1 MSEFE
6 KPTILYVD
14 DEESNLRIFKN
25 TFRKK
30 YNVITASSAL
40 EGLKILE
47 DQDIDLIMS
56 DQRMPGMSGIEF
68 LKLAFQKYPDLNRIL
83 VTAYSDYDILKDAVN
98 EIKIFQYIEK
108 PWNEDDIQITID
120 NALEIHRLQSE
131 NQKLTRNLI
140 ESNEELLKKNEE
152 LNQEIGLHKKTQLEL
167 IKEKEYAESCN
178 RLKSAFLAN
187 MSHEIRTPMNSIM
200 GFLSIIEDEE
210 LPTELK
216 KEYMQIIQSS
226 CTQLLHIIDDII
238 EISKIDTGN
247 VELRMETFSLNSIM
261 ERLYD
266 RMILS
271 LKGSS
276 IEFNLVSIL
285 SEDKQ
290 MIYSDPVRL
299 EQILSH
305 LLINAI
311 KFTEKGKIQFGVNID
326 SNYILFF
333 VKDTGIGIA
342 EENFEM
348 IFNRFSQVE
357 NAIQRKH
364 GGNGLG
370 LAIAKAYVIKLGGE
384 IWVESQLDKGSVF
397 YFKIPYMKK

>member
-1 MSEFE
+1 MNELE

-30 YNVITASSAL
+30 YNVVTALSAV

-47 DQDIDLIMS
+47 NENIDLILS

-68 LKLAFQKYPDLNRIL
+68 LKLAFEKYPDLNRIL
-83 VTAYSDYDILKDAVN
+83 ITAYSDYDILKDAVN

-108 PWNEDDIQITID
+108 PWNEDDIQGTID
-120 NALEIHRLQSE
+120 SAIKIHRLQLE
-131 NQKLTRNLI
+131 NHKLTKNLI
-140 ESNEELLKKNEE
+140 ESNDELLKKNDE
-152 LNQEIGLHKKTQLEL
+152 LNLEIELHKKTQLEL
-167 IKEKEYAESCN
+167 IKEKEYAERCD

-200 GFLSIIEDEE
+200 GFLSLIEDEE
-210 LPTELK
+210 LPDELK
-216 KEYMQIIQSS
+216 KEYMRIIQSS
-226 CTQLLHIIDDII
+226 CSQLLHIIDDII

-247 VELRMETFSLNSIM
+247 IELRMETFSLNTIM
-261 ERLYD
+261 KRLYD
-266 RMILS
+266 RMLS
-271 LKGSS
+271 PFKNSS
-276 IEFNLVSIL
+276 IDFIL
-285 SEDKQ
+285 ENILPEDKQ

-305 LLINAI
+305 LLLNAL
-311 KFTEKGKIQFGVNID
+311 KFTEKGQIQFGVTIED
-326 SNYILFF
+326 EKMLFY

-357 NAIQRKH
+357 NSIQRRH

-370 LAIAKAYVIKLGGE
+370 LAIAKAYVDKLGGK
-384 IWVESQLDKGSVF
+384 IWVESQLGKGSEF
-397 YFKIPYMKK
+397 YFKLPFLKK

>member
-1 MSEFE
+1 MNELE

-30 YNVITASSAL
+30 YNVVTALSAV

-47 DQDIDLIMS
+47 NENIDLILS

-68 LKLAFQKYPDLNRIL
+68 LKLAFEKYPDLNRIL
-83 VTAYSDYDILKDAVN
+83 ITAYSDYDILKDAVN

-108 PWNEDDIQITID
+108 PWNEDDIQGTID
-120 NALEIHRLQSE
+120 SAIKIHRLQLE
-131 NQKLTRNLI
+131 NHKLTKNLI
-140 ESNEELLKKNEE
+140 ESNDELLKKNDE
-152 LNQEIGLHKKTQLEL
+152 LNLEIELHKKTQLEL
-167 IKEKEYAESCN
+167 IKEKEYAERCD

-200 GFLSIIEDEE
+200 GFLSLIEDEE
-210 LPTELK
+210 LPDELK
-216 KEYMQIIQSS
+216 KEYMRIIQSS
-226 CTQLLHIIDDII
+226 CSQLLHIIDDII

-247 VELRMETFSLNSIM
+247 IELRMETFSLNTIM
-261 ERLYD
+261 KRLYD
-266 RMILS
+266 RMLS
-271 LKGSS
+271 PLKNSS
-276 IEFNLVSIL
+276 IELNLENL
-285 SEDKQ
+285 LPEDKQ

-305 LLINAI
+305 LLFNAL
-311 KFTEKGKIQFGVNID
+311 KFTEKGQIQFGVIIED
-326 SNYILFF
+326 EKMLFY

-357 NAIQRKH
+357 NSMQRRH

-370 LAIAKAYVIKLGGE
+370 LAIAKAYVDKLGGK
-384 IWVESQLDKGSVF
+384 IWVESQLGKGSEF
-397 YFKIPYMKK
+397 YFKLPFLKK

>member
-1 MSEFE
+1 MNELE

-30 YNVITASSAL
+30 YNVITSASAT

-120 NALEIHRLQSE
+120 NALEIHRLQRE
-131 NQKLTRNLI
+131 NQKLTKNLI
-140 ESNEELLKKNEE
+140 ESNDELLKMNDE
-152 LNQEIGLHKKTQLEL
+152 LNSEIELHKKTQSEL

-210 LPTELK
+210 LPAELK

-226 CTQLLHIIDDII
+226 CSQLLHIIDDII

-247 VELRMETFSLNSIM
+247 IELKLMSFSLNALM
-261 ERLYD
+261 ERLFKSMMLSKNNNID
-266 RMILS
+266 FKLENILP
-271 LKGSS
+271 
-276 IEFNLVSIL
+276 
-285 SEDKQ
+285 EDKQ
-290 MIYSDPVRL
+290 LIYSDPVRL
-299 EQILSH
+299 EQILSN
-305 LLINAI
+305 LLLNAF
-311 KFTEKGKIQFGVNID
+311 KFTEKGQIQYGVRIEDND
-326 SNYILFF
+326 MLFY
-333 VKDTGIGIA
+333 VKDTGIGIS
-342 EENFEM
+342 EENFEL

-357 NAIQRKH
+357 NAMQRRY

-370 LAIAKAYVIKLGGE
+370 LAIAKAYVNKLGGK
-384 IWVESQLDKGSVF
+384 IWVESQLDTGSVF
-397 YFKIPYMKK
+397 YFKIPYLQE

>member
-1 MSEFE
+1 MNELE

-30 YNVITASSAL
+30 YNVVTALSAM

-47 DQDIDLIMS
+47 NKKIDLILS

-68 LKLAFQKYPDLNRIL
+68 LKLAFEKYPDLNRIL
-83 VTAYSDYDILKDAVN
+83 ITAYSDYDILKDAVN
-98 EIKIFQYIEK
+98 EIKIFQYVEK
-108 PWNEDDIQITID
+108 PWNEDDIQGTID
-120 NALEIHRLQSE
+120 SAIKIHRLQIE
-131 NQKLTRNLI
+131 NHKLTKNLI
-140 ESNEELLKKNEE
+140 DSNGELLKKNDE
-152 LNQEIGLHKKTQLEL
+152 LNNEIEQHKKTQLEL

-210 LPTELK
+210 LPSELK

-247 VELRMETFSLNSIM
+247 VELKMESFSLNALM
-261 ERLYD
+261 ERLYKS
-266 RMILS
+266 MLIL
-271 LKGSS
+271 LKDSN
-276 IEFNLVSIL
+276 IEFELVSVL
-285 SEDKQ
+285 SDNKQ
-290 MIYSDPVRL
+290 LIYSDPVRI
-299 EQILSH
+299 EQILSNI
-305 LLINAI
+305 LLNAF
-311 KFTEKGKIQFGVNID
+311 KFTDKGKIQFGVNIED
-326 SNYILFF
+326 EDMLFF

-342 EENFEM
+342 EENFDM
-348 IFNRFSQVE
+348 IFNRFNQVE
-357 NAIQRKH
+357 SAMQRSH

-370 LAIAKAYVIKLGGE
+370 LPIAKAYVNKLGGK
-384 IWVESQLDKGSVF
+384 IWVESQLGQGSVF
-397 YFKIPYMKK
+397 YFKIPYFQK